1 MPVSMQVKLLRVIEE
16 KSLLRVG
23 GTQPIKVD
31 IRIVAATNKD
41 LNKEVETGRF
51 RKDLFYRL
59 NVVSL
64 YLPPLAERRDD
75 IPLLANQFLGNH
87 AEAQLCVTV

>member
-1 MPVSMQVKLLRVIEE
+1 MQVKLLRVIEE

-23 GTQPIKVD
+23 GTQPVTVD

-41 LNKEVETGRF
+41 LNKEVEKGGL

-64 YLPPLAERRDD
+64 HLPPLAERRDD
-75 IPLLANQFLGNH
+75 VPLLAHHFLKLY
-87 AEAQLCVTV
+87 AEAQNKMID